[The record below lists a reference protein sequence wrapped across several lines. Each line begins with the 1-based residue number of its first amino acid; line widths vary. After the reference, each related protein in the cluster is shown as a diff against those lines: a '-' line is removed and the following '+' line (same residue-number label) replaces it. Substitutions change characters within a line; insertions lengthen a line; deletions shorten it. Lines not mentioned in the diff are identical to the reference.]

1 MCGCHKKN
9 ILKNI
14 FFFADFCIA
23 PHSPWI
29 SILSRDWKSQ
39 DNNSRHSMKREELK
53 IRFLQAKQDLTG
65 SNLQGRLSP
74 GSVGQTMEL
83 VII

>member
-1 MCGCHKKN
+1 
-9 ILKNI
+9 
-14 FFFADFCIA
+14 
-23 PHSPWI
+23 
-29 SILSRDWKSQ
+29 
-39 DNNSRHSMKREELK
+39 MKREELK